1 MTYRRDIR
9 IEFNH
14 CDPAGIVFYP
24 RYFEM
29 LNSVVEN
36 FFRDV
41 ALLPFE
47 AMMRDDTGVPTARVE
62 MTYTAPSRLG
72 EVLTWQLTVARLGRA
87 ALDLVVD
94 AWGTDVRRLTAEI
107 TVVHVKK
114 GRPQAWP
121 DAVRARI
128 AQFAETKDEP

>member
-1 MTYRRDIR
+1 
-9 IEFNH
+9 
-14 CDPAGIVFYP
+14 
-24 RYFEM
+24 
-29 LNSVVEN
+29 
-36 FFRDV
+36 
-41 ALLPFE
+41 
-47 AMMRDDTGVPTARVE
+47 

-87 ALDLVVD
+87 ALDLVVE

-107 TVVHVKK
+107 TVVHIRK